1 MKRAPLGV
9 LLALACSSAAA
20 EWTPVGGKERIFSAY
35 ADKTS
40 IAKTG
45 NSVRMLSL
53 YDFLM
58 ADVSADGHPH
68 ASTVALREYD
78 CRLKQVRLLAYVDYA
93 GNMGTGRVISP
104 ANAKGSDR
112 WDPVVPG
119 ALDESFLAVACTGPD

>member
-1 MKRAPLGV
+1 MKRASHCV
-9 LLALACSSAAA
+9 FLALASAGASA
-20 EWTPVGGKERIFSAY
+20 EWTPAGGEQKIFAAY

-40 IAKTG
+40 IARTE
-45 NSVRMLSL
+45 NSARMLGL

-58 ADVSADGHPH
+58 ADVSADGQPH

-78 CRLKQVRLLAYVDYA
+78 CMQKRVRLLAYVDYA

-104 ANAKGSDR
+104 AKAKGSDR

-119 ALDESFLAVACTGPD
+119 ALDESLLAIACASPD